1 MYAHPSWPV
10 RAAVLMVLVVSIAN
24 AAGPQTQISTPLEGL
39 HDSARVV
46 RDEEGI
52 PHIYARNEHDLMFLQ
67 GWVHAQDRL
76 FQMDMR
82 RRQAEG
88 TVAELLGSRALASD
102 VQLRIFGMRRAAE
115 RSRPLLRAVTQAA
128 LEAYAD
134 GVNSYVAHNALPPEY
149 GVIEIA
155 TFRPWS
161 PVDSISVAMLQIYT
175 NSFDLSDI
183 DRTTILEQYRAV
195 GAVQGFDGT
204 ALFFEDMNR
213 VAPFNKAATVPDA
226 YRSGTAVESSVG
238 PPVVRSDRP
247 MADDTFLDQQTLET
261 GAAFLKQLK
270 SLPWVQDA
278 MRTRAGER
286 GSNEFVVAGRLS
298 SSGQP
303 ILANDPHQPFTTPSV
318 FYENH
323 LNAPGFDAIGA
334 SLAGAPYVLLGHND
348 YITWGA
354 TDDPLDLTDV
364 YQEQVVADPA
374 SPSGFSTVFQGALE
388 HIVALPQVF
397 RVNVIGDGV
406 PDSLV
411 TVPPGAGIPANVFI
425 VPRRNQGP
433 ILRLGLVP
441 GPALSVQYTGF
452 SGNRDIDAFRS
463 FNLARTLDDFVAAVK
478 RFDGGSFNWAY
489 ADVRD
494 NIAYFA
500 GAKVPL
506 REDLQSGS
514 VAGLPPYFIRN
525 GQGGNEWLAPR
536 DLNSRRSLPFQ
547 PLPFDEM
554 PRAVNPPSGFLVNA
568 NNDPSGT
575 TLDNNPLNELRPD
588 GGILYLGTAF
598 DTGIRAGRIEQ
609 LLAERLAKQG
619 RVGPRDLEEIQAD
632 VVLGDAQFFAPYIVQ
647 ALRNA
652 QRPDAPEALRSIAA
666 DARVQEAVAR
676 LAAWD
681 YSTPTGL
688 AEGFDAGDK
697 VGQLNPRGPV
707 EISNS
712 VAATIYSVWRN
723 QFLDQTLFAT
733 LIATRHIGIDSPGS
747 EALTA
752 LQRLLE
758 NFATGGGVGAS
769 GIDFFAVPGIDAAPD
784 RRDLIILRCVSASL
798 DLLSGSSF
806 AQAFNGSTNQQD
818 YRWGRLHRVTLVHPL
833 GEPFSIPTGGA
844 AFPQP
849 LPGLP
854 GIPVDGGL
862 YTVDDA
868 DSGVLSD
875 TTDGFMFSVGPGRRY
890 VSSIQPFGTG
900 IEAVTSLA
908 GGESGVLGSPAYA
921 NLLPQYLVNEAFPL
935 LQSSGDVLAHAAQTS
950 VFVPG
955 KK

>member
-1 MYAHPSWPV
+1 MCAHPSWPV
-10 RAAVLMVLVVSIAN
+10 RAAALMVLVTSIAN
-24 AAGPQTQISTPLEGL
+24 AAGPQTQVPTPLEGL

-46 RDEEGI
+46 RDEQGI

-88 TVAELLGSRALASD
+88 TIAELLGSGALASD
-102 VQLRIFGMRRAAE
+102 VQLRVFGMRRAAE
-115 RSRPLLRAVTQAA
+115 RSWPLLPAVTQAA

-134 GVNSYVAHNALPPEY
+134 GVNSYVGHHALPPEY

-161 PVDSISVAMLQIYT
+161 PVDSISVLMLQIYGS
-175 NSFDLSDI
+175 SFDLSDI
-183 DRTTILEQYRAV
+183 DRTTVLEQYRAA
-195 GAVQGFDGT
+195 GPEQGFDGT

-213 VAPFNKAATVPDA
+213 VAPFNPAATVPDA
-226 YRSGTAVESSVG
+226 YRSGTAVESSV
-238 PPVVRSDRP
+238 RSALVSPDRP
-247 MADDTFLDQQTLET
+247 MADDTFLDQQTLQA
-261 GAAFLKQLK
+261 GAALLKQLE
-270 SLPWVQDA
+270 SLPWVQNA
-278 MRTRAGER
+278 MRTRPGER

-298 SSGQP
+298 STGQP

-323 LNAPGFDAIGA
+323 LSAPGFNAIGA
-334 SLAGAPYVLLGHND
+334 SLAGAPYILLGHND
-348 YITWGA
+348 SITWGA
-354 TDDPLDLTDV
+354 TDDPLDLSDV
-364 YQEQVVADPA
+364 YQEEVVADPN

-406 PDSLV
+406 ADSLV
-411 TVPPGAGIPANVFI
+411 TVPPGAGIPASVFI

-441 GPALSVQYTGF
+441 GPVLSVQYAGF
-452 SGNRDIDAFRS
+452 SGGREVDAFRG
-463 FNLARTLDDFVAAVK
+463 FNLARTLDDFVAAVQ

-489 ADVRD
+489 ADVRN

-500 GAKVPL
+500 SGKVPL

-514 VAGLPPYFIRN
+514 VAGLPPYLVRN
-525 GQGGNEWLAPR
+525 GQGGNEWLA
-536 DLNSRRSLPFQ
+536 Q

-554 PRAVNPPSGFLVNA
+554 PQAVNPPRGFLVNA
-568 NNDPSGT
+568 NNDPTGT

-609 LLAERLAKQG
+609 LIVERLAEQG
-619 RVGPRDLEEIQAD
+619 RIGPRDLQQIQAD
-632 VVLGDAQFFAPYIVQ
+632 VVIGDAQFFAPYIVQ

-666 DARVQEAVAR
+666 DTRVQEAVAR

-688 AEGFDAGDK
+688 PEGFDAGDK
-697 VGQLNPRGPV
+697 VGQLNPRSPV

-733 LIATRHIGIDSPGS
+733 LITTHHIGIDSPGA
-747 EALTA
+747 EAFTA
-752 LQRLLE
+752 LQQLLE

-798 DLLSGSSF
+798 DLLSGPSF
-806 AQAFNGSTNQQD
+806 ASAFNGSTNQQD
-818 YRWGRLHRVTLVHPL
+818 YRWGRLHRVILSHPL
-833 GEPFSIPTGGA
+833 GEPFSIPTGGG

-849 LPGLP
+849 LPDLT

-868 DSGVLSD
+868 DSGLLSD

-890 VSSIQPFGTG
+890 VAWIQPFGTG
-900 IEAVTSLA
+900 IDAVTSLA

-935 LQSSGDVLAHAAQTS
+935 LQKSRDVLAHAAQTS
-950 VFVPG
+950 MFVPG
-955 KK
+955 KH